1 MREELRK
8 NLSRKSALTGL
19 TLITLLFGFLTA
31 LFGELALPLYAAA
44 LALLFVCD
52 TLTHR
57 LLSIFA
63 PLAVIGINILLGNY
77 VATAAV
83 FAIPAAALIAFA
95 YAKRLSKGE
104 YAGYVTAIY
113 SVMIVV
119 GVFALAMLAVGEFSF
134 TAANGYLADI
144 LNGFT
149 DRVLKS
155 IEEASAS
162 QIYGELSVDP
172 ETISALFE
180 SFLLV
185 APSFVVMIAF
195 LLCGI
200 TFKLFSFMVSR
211 ISAQPRS
218 VYSWRFSTNS
228 IFAYFYVA
236 LVIFGG
242 LIGAADVFGI
252 ALANVQNVFMAVYA
266 YIGFNYLY
274 FLLSRKRSSFFVAA
288 ILVVALLMLSSL
300 ALSLLSFLGVYFTV
314 MKNKSLS
321 GNKNAG

>member
-63 PLAVIGINILLGNY
+63 PLAVVGINILLGNY

-113 SVMIVV
+113 SIMIVV
-119 GVFALAMLAVGEFSF
+119 GVFALAG
-134 TAANGYLADI
+134 T
-144 LNGFT
+144 
-149 DRVLKS
+149 K
-155 IEEASAS
+155 
-162 QIYGELSVDP
+162 
-172 ETISALFE
+172 
-180 SFLLV
+180 
-185 APSFVVMIAF
+185 
-195 LLCGI
+195 
-200 TFKLFSFMVSR
+200 
-211 ISAQPRS
+211 
-218 VYSWRFSTNS
+218 
-228 IFAYFYVA
+228 
-236 LVIFGG
+236 
-242 LIGAADVFGI
+242 
-252 ALANVQNVFMAVYA
+252 
-266 YIGFNYLY
+266 
-274 FLLSRKRSSFFVAA
+274 
-288 ILVVALLMLSSL
+288 
-300 ALSLLSFLGVYFTV
+300 
-314 MKNKSLS
+314 
-321 GNKNAG
+321 